1 MQLRGRGHRT
11 TQRSLVL
18 RARSSL
24 SRFGVCLG
32 AAIWANARSD
42 TCVSWKRLCGVRYN
56 TAPNVPFRRASGGAL
71 LSVRSLVAYS
81 FFQPVCSFSFS
92 LLVSS
97 GFVVVFSVLTLRR
110 FSSLP
115 FLFFPWRDLFGERMQ
130 TRRNDVGN
138 VGGAVPVPHSLRN
151 AGRMRRR

>member
-97 GFVVVFSVLTLRR
+97 AFVVVFSVLTLRR
-110 FSSLP
+110 FCSLP
-115 FLFFPWRDLFGERMQ
+115 FLFFRGEIRSAKGCKPAEMMLGTLGVLSRFPTPYE
-130 TRRNDVGN
+130 TREE
-138 VGGAVPVPHSLRN
+138 
-151 AGRMRRR
+151 